1 MSSDTGS
8 GDIIQKSLSELNKLR
23 HEASKVFLT
32 ASEGVRDL
40 AGEETG
46 KEKKFLAGL
55 KTQIDS
61 VTSALGSVEKSLSQP
76 NSLPTALLLGSL
88 DSDSNVET
96 FHLYSTLSKSYK
108 WLDKAHDFSAGA
120 AVHLSKN
127 SLKRS
132 YGAVTR
138 NRRRNPNSSQQVEP
152 AYFNKKIDDMNK
164 LFPDMKL
171 TITRPGDTRLN
182 AIVEVKLDRVLRGV
196 VIFKGMMIEW
206 VAVKGWEEELVKSD
220 GHPDIWGESRY
231 QVFQRITENA
241 NAAMLH
247 FQSPIYPELAV
258 QSFMTYLH
266 SFSSLFSEKC
276 KLCGCHLKDNL
287 PPTWREFRTLEAFHQ
302 NCRPMQ

>member
-1 MSSDTGS
+1 MADTSAAEIIRSS
-8 GDIIQKSLSELNKLR
+8 LAELHRLR
-23 HEASKVFLT
+23 HSANTVFRT
-32 ASEGVRDL
+32 AAEGVKETG
-40 AGEETG
+40 GEET
-46 KEKKFLAGL
+46 KEKKFLSTL
-55 KTQIDS
+55 KQQIDTVQGS
-61 VTSALGSVEKSLSQP
+61 LASVETQLGQPASLP
-76 NSLPTALLLGSL
+76 NSNALLLGSL

-96 FHLYSTLSKSYK
+96 FNLYTTLSRSYK
-108 WLDKAHDFSAGA
+108 WLDRAHDYSAGA
-120 AVHLSKN
+120 AAHLSRN

-138 NRRRNPNSSQQVEP
+138 NRRRNPNTQAVVDP
-152 AYFNKKIDDMNK
+152 VYFNRKIEEMNK

-171 TITRPGDTRLN
+171 SISRPGGTKLN
-182 AIVEVKLDRVLRGV
+182 AIVEVSLDRILKAV

-206 VAVKGWEEELVKSD
+206 VVVKGWEEELVRQDSQ
-220 GHPDIWGESRY
+220 PDIWGESRF

-266 SFSSLFSEKC
+266 SFGSLFSEKC
-276 KLCGCHLKDNL
+276 KQCKLHTKDNL

-302 NCRPMQ
+302 NCRP